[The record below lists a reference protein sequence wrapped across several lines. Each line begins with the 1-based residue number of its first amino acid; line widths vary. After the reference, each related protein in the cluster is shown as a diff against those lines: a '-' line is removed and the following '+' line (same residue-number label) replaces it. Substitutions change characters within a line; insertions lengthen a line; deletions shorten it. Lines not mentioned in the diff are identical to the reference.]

1 MYSGCLSM
9 LVASWSGIG
18 LSSLSMCWKL
28 HFTKGKMMNQGFR
41 CFIIC
46 AECCYCFA
54 PQRRTTL
61 SRRTV
66 KWNCCRRKGSKA
78 SQAQKSI
85 HGVTGVGTPSTTTA
99 PQYME
104 CLIFANEKGSEV
116 RDMSSIIDINLVMN
130 IIIFI
135 IIVIF

>member
-9 LVASWSGIG
+9 LVESWSGIG
-18 LSSLSMCWKL
+18 LSSLSMCRKL
-28 HFTKGKMMNQGFR
+28 HVTKGKMNQCFR

-46 AECCYCFA
+46 AECCYCCA

-66 KWNCCRRKGSKA
+66 KLNCCRRKGSKA
-78 SQAQKSI
+78 SQAQISI
-85 HGVTGVGTPSTTTA
+85 HGVTRVGTPSTTTA
-99 PQYME
+99 PQYMK
-104 CLIFANEKGSEV
+104 CFILANEKGSEV
-116 RDMSSIIDINLVMN
+116 RDMSSIIDINLVMD

-135 IIVIF
+135 IIVSF